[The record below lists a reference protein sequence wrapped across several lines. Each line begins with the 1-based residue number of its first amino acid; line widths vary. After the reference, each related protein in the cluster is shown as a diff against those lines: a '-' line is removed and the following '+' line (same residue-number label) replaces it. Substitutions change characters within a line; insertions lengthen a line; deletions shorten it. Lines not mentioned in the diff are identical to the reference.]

1 MSGMRGLGVEAAKN
15 IILAGPKMVVIHD
28 DRKVELADLGA
39 NFYLREEHVGIQ
51 TRGEASL
58 P

>member
-1 MSGMRGLGVEAAKN
+1 MRGLGVEAAKN

-28 DRKVELADLGA
+28 ERKVDLEERGA
-39 NFYLREEHVGIQ
+39 NFYLREEHVSLQ
-51 TRGEASL
+51 TRVEASL